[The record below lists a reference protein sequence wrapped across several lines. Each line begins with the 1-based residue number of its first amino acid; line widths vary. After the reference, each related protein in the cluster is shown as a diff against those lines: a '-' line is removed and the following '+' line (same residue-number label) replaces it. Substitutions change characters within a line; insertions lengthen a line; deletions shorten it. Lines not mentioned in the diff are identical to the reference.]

1 VFAGGLLRI
10 DEISVHDDLENTPA
24 RRDQGE
30 LGRGVFELFEDLRR
44 QTGGSVEVTS
54 DRAVFD
60 RDLH

>member
-10 DEISVHDDLENTPA
+10 DEIAVHDDLENAPA

-44 QTGGSVEVTS
+44 QTGGSVEVAS